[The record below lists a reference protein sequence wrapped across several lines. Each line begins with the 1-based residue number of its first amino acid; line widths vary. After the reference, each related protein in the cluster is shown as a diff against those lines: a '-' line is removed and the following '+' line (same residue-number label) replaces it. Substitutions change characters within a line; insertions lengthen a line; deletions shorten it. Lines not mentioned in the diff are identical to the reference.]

1 MTNQDDWNIALEEMK
16 KTEAE
21 LSHSNSDKPKK
32 SGKRLII
39 PLVIILIIVAVG
51 VFWTL
56 SGTPTVPDVIAGD
69 PAQFDPQISLESVQ
83 KFAGDNVRLLS
94 LEMTQVKP
102 DGTVNVSASETP
114 AIAYTFVT
122 TDNTNIIVVNVASD
136 LSMSKTARPISGDE
150 QLPERVVPPTCPID
164 QLWQLAKTYD
174 VPSNGVADIDYT
186 VDGYRFMIDLLE
198 IDLQFSGDCIL
209 IRS

>member
-1 MTNQDDWNIALEEMK
+1 MTDSNDWDIALEEMK

-21 LSHSNSDKPKK
+21 LSDLNSDKPKK
-32 SGKRLII
+32 SGNRLMI
-39 PLVIILIIVAVG
+39 PFVIILIIVTGG
-51 VFWTL
+51 VFFAL

-83 KFAGDNVRLLS
+83 KFAGDNVRFLS

-114 AIAYTFVT
+114 TIAYTFVT
-122 TDNTNIIVVNVASD
+122 SDNTNIIIVNVASD
-136 LSMSKTARPISGDE
+136 LSMSKTTQPVSDDE
-150 QLPERVVPPTCPID
+150 QLPERVVPPTCEID